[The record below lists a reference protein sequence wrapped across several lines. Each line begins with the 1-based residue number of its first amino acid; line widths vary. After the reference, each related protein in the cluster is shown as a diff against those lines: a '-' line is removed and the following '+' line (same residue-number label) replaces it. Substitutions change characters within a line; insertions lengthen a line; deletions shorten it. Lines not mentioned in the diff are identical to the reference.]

1 VTEADPPSPVRLLSR
16 RRKSPAPSEPAP
28 DAALC
33 AIRALPGKEF
43 GRLPIIALTASTRL
57 GNADAIT
64 TAGFTDYIA
73 KPFKP
78 DHLFSKLALYG
89 ARPQATLEQGAESP
103 PEASPS
109 ALGPTA
115 PRPHFNLDNFRNMA
129 EGDLHALR
137 EFNAIVVH
145 SAEQAKK
152 DFQQALS
159 TGDLEAFDLELDAII
174 LALKDEA

>member
-1 VTEADPPSPVRLLSR
+1 
-16 RRKSPAPSEPAP
+16 
-28 DAALC
+28 
-33 AIRALPGKEF
+33 
-43 GRLPIIALTASTRL
+43 
-57 GNADAIT
+57 
-64 TAGFTDYIA
+64 
-73 KPFKP
+73 
-78 DHLFSKLALYG
+78 
-89 ARPQATLEQGAESP
+89 
-103 PEASPS
+103 
-109 ALGPTA
+109 
-115 PRPHFNLDNFRNMA
+115 MA